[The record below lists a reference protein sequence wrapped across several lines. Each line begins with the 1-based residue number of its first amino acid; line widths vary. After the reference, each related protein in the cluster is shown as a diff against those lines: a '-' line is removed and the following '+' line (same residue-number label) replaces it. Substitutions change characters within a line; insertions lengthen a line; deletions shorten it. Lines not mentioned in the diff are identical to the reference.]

1 MAKVEGRLQQK
12 IKNKNDDSM
21 AQKMGK
27 KEEDKKK
34 KSEKH
39 SHHDKP
45 SVPGYNARL
54 NPISPS

>member
-1 MAKVEGRLQQK
+1 
-12 IKNKNDDSM
+12 M

-54 NPISPS
+54 NPISPSQQPDMQKYTRRYGENIL